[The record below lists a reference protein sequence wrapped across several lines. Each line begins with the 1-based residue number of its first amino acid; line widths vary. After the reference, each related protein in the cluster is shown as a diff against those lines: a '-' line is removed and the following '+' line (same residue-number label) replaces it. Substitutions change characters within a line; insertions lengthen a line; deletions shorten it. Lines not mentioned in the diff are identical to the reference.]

1 MSRYAH
7 CNNIVAALPLL
18 IAPLSVLGDDFRLWC
33 LGLSGSYRAPAT
45 FSESRLS
52 EARSI
57 RQKILR
63 FLYGGEV
70 WLEACTGDIKL
81 WNDSDLEL
89 HKLSLEAKRNCI
101 VALQNDFDGSEFLN
115 QVMRV
120 VEAGNKYFTN
130 REDGSTEA
138 VRTALHNIREL
149 LRLVGFSNAT
159 TEAGL
164 DRGNA
169 TDSLENSHKHQAVET
184 LVLLRSRMR
193 KIALDQ
199 SSRDQFSK
207 DLLALCDELRD
218 SMLDQGVEMMDSQSG
233 DSDGWRPCL
242 PKSLKEQMIQPEN
255 SSEVQQ
261 VDLHTVP
268 LKDLFKVGKYNGQY
282 SQFDADGVPTHNAD
296 DSEVSARLLKK
307 LLKKREIHK
316 NRLDQKLNEK

>member
-1 MSRYAH
+1 MSRYVH

-52 EARSI
+52 EARSL

-70 WLEACTGDIKL
+70 WLEASTGNIKL

-115 QVMRV
+115 EVMRV

-130 REDGSTEA
+130 RADGSTEA

-199 SSRDQFSK
+199 SSRDQVSK

-218 SMLDQGVEMMDSQSG
+218 SMLNQGVEMMDSQSG

-242 PKSLKEQMIQPEN
+242 PKSLKKQMIQHEN

-268 LKDLFKVGKYNGQY
+268 LKDLFKVGKYDGQY
-282 SQFDADGVPTHNAD
+282 SQFDANGVPTHNAD

-316 NRLDQKLNEK
+316 KRLDQKLNEK